1 MKQELPKSRI
11 FFISA
16 AASLVLLLLAPVG
29 LSRLTIDNGI
39 EQWVEQDADAVK
51 AIWARALGRV
61 ELPAIATGLQALEDA
76 GSTFPPALGEFVA
89 ACRSKPAVVPPEHRK
104 LLPPPDR
111 TPEEIAAGHAMAKR
125 IARAVRPDQPRDPAA
140 WAYRVIARYRSGDRV
155 VAHASYKSALEA
167 LHNLGREVP
176 A

>member
-1 MKQELPKSRI
+1 MQTNSTHQQSAVLPD
-11 FFISA
+11 A
-16 AASLVLLLLAPVG
+16 AVE
-29 LSRLTIDNGI
+29 RLFARFAAMYGDGAMRRMWG
-39 EQWVEQDADAVK
+39 QQDADAVK

>member
-1 MKQELPKSRI
+1 MQTTTNPPQFSALPDRAVDRLFARFSAMYGDAAMKRMWGLQDVGAVKSIWAQSLGR
-11 FFISA
+11 FDFAQISA
-16 AASLVLLLLAPVG
+16 
-29 LSRLTIDNGI
+29 
-39 EQWVEQDADAVK
+39 
-51 AIWARALGRV
+51 
-61 ELPAIATGLQALEDA
+61 GLQALEDA

-125 IARAVRPDQPRDPAA
+125 IASAVRPDQKRDPAA

-155 VAHASYKSALEA
+155 VAHASYKGALEA

>member
-1 MKQELPKSRI
+1 MQTNSTHQQSAVLPD
-11 FFISA
+11 A
-16 AASLVLLLLAPVG
+16 AVE
-29 LSRLTIDNGI
+29 RLFARFAAMYGDGAMRRMWG
-39 EQWVEQDADAVK
+39 QQDADAVK

-125 IARAVRPDQPRDPAA
+125 IASAVRPDQPRDPAA
-140 WAYRVIARYRSGDRV
+140 WAYRVIERYRGKDRA
-155 VAHASYKSALEA
+155 VAHASYKCALEA